1 MTESIR
7 MDASPEEGLKALL
20 RSLLA
25 DHRVDGVFML
35 SRVEEGQVAYTLVTD
50 PERIGRSTPLYPLMP
65 ANMGQVLDRFT
76 KNGASSRPLVVVARP
91 CEIRGFVEM
100 VKRRLGRMDNLF
112 FISLTCGGVFPTGLS
127 AKGDVEGKLP
137 SYWEQVMKGEVHPDL
152 RPACRSCV
160 EFVPYTADLTLR
172 VADGPEGFVLLVNGE
187 RGHALLNG
195 LSGLA
200 WSDDEIDQG
209 RIDRLR
215 TLRSEN
221 RAQIFAQETDKPG
234 LSGLVS
240 VFGKCIGCHACSKAC
255 PICHCNLCTFE
266 SSLFEKAQNDYA
278 QALINKKGVRLPPDT
293 IFFHLGRMVHMATSC
308 VACGS
313 CQDVCPVG
321 IPVSIVF
328 KKVGESL
335 QRTFDYVPGKDVG
348 QPLPVSA
355 FEVEEFMD
363 VEGKERQMK

>member
-1 MTESIR
+1 MTEAIR
-7 MDASPEEGLKALL
+7 MGEDPEEGLRRLL
-20 RSLLA
+20 HSLLVN
-25 DHRVDGVFML
+25 HRVDGVFTL
-35 SRVEEGQVAYTLVTD
+35 TRVEEGKVAYTLVTD
-50 PERIGRSTPLYPLMP
+50 PERLGRSMPLYPLMP
-65 ANMGQVLDRFT
+65 TNMGQVLDRFT
-76 KNGASSRPLVVVARP
+76 KNGATSRPLAVVARP

-112 FISLTCGGVFPTGLS
+112 FISFTCGGVFPTGLS
-127 AKGDVEGKLP
+127 GKGLVEKRIP
-137 SYWEQVMKGEVHPDL
+137 SYYEALKKGEVHPDL
-152 RPACRSCV
+152 RPTCRSCV

-172 VADGPEGFVLLVNGE
+172 VADGPNGFVLLVNGD
-187 RGHALLNG
+187 RGQALING
-195 LSGLA
+195 LPNLELGQDGL
-200 WSDDEIDQG
+200 DQE

-215 TLRSEN
+215 SVRSEN
-221 RAQIFAQETDKPG
+221 RALIFAKETGNPG

-266 SSLFEKAQNDYA
+266 STLFEKAQNDYA
-278 QALINKKGVRLPPDT
+278 QALFNKKGMRLPPDT
-293 IFFHLGRMVHMATSC
+293 MFFHLGRMVHMATSC

-313 CQDVCPVG
+313 CQDVCPVD

-335 QRTFDYVPGKDVG
+335 QRTFDYVPGKDVS

-363 VEGKERQMK
+363 IEGKERQLK